1 MNSDWLKIKGCFKA
15 MQEAPDEPPKTCRTH
30 NDLARAAAKFMKPR
44 GDALAIRKLASRV
57 QFIAFG
63 E

>member
-1 MNSDWLKIKGCFKA
+1 MHNDWLKIKSCFTS
-15 MQEAPDEPPKTCRTH
+15 MREAPEEPPKSCKTH
-30 NDLARAAAKFMKPR
+30 QDLARAAAKFMKPR
-44 GDALAIRKLASRV
+44 GDAMTIRKLASRV

>member
-1 MNSDWLKIKGCFKA
+1 
-15 MQEAPDEPPKTCRTH
+15 
-30 NDLARAAAKFMKPR
+30 MKPR
-44 GDALAIRKLASRV
+44 GDAMTIRKLASRV